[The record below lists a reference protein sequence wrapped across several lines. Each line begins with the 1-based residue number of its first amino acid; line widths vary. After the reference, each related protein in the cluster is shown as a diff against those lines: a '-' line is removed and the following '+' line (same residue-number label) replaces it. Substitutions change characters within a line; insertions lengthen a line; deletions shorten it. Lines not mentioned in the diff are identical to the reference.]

1 MSASCQK
8 ATYAA
13 QQIPFFGDR
22 CSNAAG
28 TAALAGCPLARTTLG
43 TGTYG
48 AFLLQQVNSVST
60 ITLARQMR
68 R

>member
-1 MSASCQK
+1 M
-8 ATYAA
+8 
-13 QQIPFFGDR
+13 PEMR
-22 CSNAAG
+22 SNSPIVG
-28 TAALAGCPLARTTLG
+28 PTRVHVFLPLAPPDVD
-43 TGTYG
+43 G